1 MTGWLPLERPVP
13 PANGAEPAPRAS
25 SPRRGVRP
33 GRIVSVGGGKG
44 GVGKS
49 LVAASLGIELARQ
62 GARVVLVD
70 ADLGGA
76 NLHTCL
82 GLAPPRRTLSDF
94 VIHHVDRIEEVL
106 VATGIPNLSLVSGAF
121 DHLDAA
127 NPPHAQKMRLIR
139 HLQSL
144 EAEFLILDLGAGTR
158 KNTLDFFLMADHG
171 ILVLIPEHGAV
182 ENAYRFVKAAF
193 WRRLRA
199 ASVAFALGPLLER
212 LLDGRLFRGPAEIL
226 DAIQGAD
233 PEAGRQLRAQMAA
246 FRPRLVVNQAR
257 VPEDAEFGR
266 GVVEAWR
273 RHFGIEMD
281 LLGTV
286 AYDDDVWRSV
296 RERLPLLRA
305 QPEGSAARA
314 LAAIASRIRALDAT
328 AATGP

>member
-1 MTGWLPLERPVP
+1 
-13 PANGAEPAPRAS
+13 
-25 SPRRGVRP
+25 
-33 GRIVSVGGGKG
+33 VGGGKG

-82 GLAPPRRTLSDF
+82 GLQPPRRTLSDF
-94 VIHHVDRIEEVL
+94 VTHHVERIEEVL

-127 NPPHAQKMRLIR
+127 NPQHAQKMRLIR

-144 EAEFLILDLGAGTR
+144 EAEFLILDLGAGTQ

-193 WRRLRA
+193 WRRLRS
-199 ASVAFALGPLLER
+199 ASSVFGLNPLLDE
-212 LLDGRLFRGPAEIL
+212 LLDGRCFRGPAEIL
-226 DAIQGAD
+226 EAIQGAD
-233 PEAGRQLRAQMAA
+233 ADAGGQLRDQMAA
-246 FRPRLVVNQAR
+246 FRPCLVVNQAR
-257 VPEDAEFGR
+257 VPEDA
-266 GVVEAWR
+266 GVGPGVAAAWR
-273 RHFGIEMD
+273 RHFGIEIE

-286 AYDDDVWRSV
+286 EYDDDVWRSV
-296 RERLPLLRA
+296 RGRLPLLQA
-305 QPEGSAARA
+305 HPEGSAARS
-314 LAAIASRIRALDAT
+314 LAAIASRTRSLGARAG
-328 AATGP
+328 TGG